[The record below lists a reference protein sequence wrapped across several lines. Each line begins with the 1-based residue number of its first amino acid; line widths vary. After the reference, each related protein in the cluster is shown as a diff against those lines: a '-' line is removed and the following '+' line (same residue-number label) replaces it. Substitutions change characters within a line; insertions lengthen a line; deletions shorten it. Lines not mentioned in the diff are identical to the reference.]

1 MFSLE
6 LSAPDSDSWPDR
18 GAIFTFH
25 GSEYFIEAP
34 SKPGGL
40 SRVQEA
46 IFLRLQELDSHAT
59 GQNERTA
66 LQMAAKR
73 LLQIKTSKL
82 GFPPI
87 PGASGYLT
95 AVVLG
100 TERTGG
106 QSQRR

>member
-1 MFSLE
+1 MSEVYGPYWILLFNDFIAETEPQKLR
-6 LSAPDSDSWPDR
+6 DR
-18 GAIFTFH
+18 
-25 GSEYFIEAP
+25 
-34 SKPGGL
+34 L
-40 SRVQEA
+40 SRVEEA

-87 PGASGYLT
+87 PGASG
-95 AVVLG
+95 
-100 TERTGG
+100 
-106 QSQRR
+106 S